1 MEETQNKISE
11 VFKNHVFLFRNKK
24 PKLTVILHF
33 LTYFTLKKLIIA
45 EKNLFIKKLLKSK
58 EH

>member
-24 PKLTVILHF
+24 SKLTVILHF

-45 EKNLFIKKLLKSK
+45 EKNLFIKI
-58 EH
+58 